1 MNQIKPLFVVLAG
14 LAVAVVA
21 PAAPAVAG
29 ARDDVLTGVSRCATI
44 VDDRTWL
51 DCFYGAAQPLRARL
65 GLTPAPESQIRLSMP
80 VSGTP
85 TRPATQA
92 YVPSPPFQPTPEEQF
107 GADSVSKQQPS
118 GTATPARAVDTPSRI
133 EARMVSYSFDSSGRF
148 TATLSNGQ
156 VWYQNR
162 ADGPKANWK
171 KPAGSYVITIRRGLL
186 GDYNF
191 TTDDGNGAYKV
202 DRLR

>member
-1 MNQIKPLFVVLAG
+1 MNPMNKLFVVPVG
-14 LAVAVVA
+14 LALAILA
-21 PAAPAVAG
+21 PTAPAVAG
-29 ARDDVLTGVSRCATI
+29 SRDDVLAGVSRCAGI

-65 GLTPAPESQIRLSMP
+65 GLTPAPDSQIRLSLP
-80 VSGTP
+80 VTGTP
-85 TRPATQA
+85 ARPAPQVSA
-92 YVPSPPFQPTPEEQF
+92 AAPAFPPTPEQQF
-107 GADSVSKQQPS
+107 GADSFSRQQPS
-118 GTATPARAVDTPSRI
+118 GVAMPGRAVETPSRI

-156 VWYQNR
+156 VWHQNR
-162 ADGPKANWK
+162 ADGPKASWK

>member
-1 MNQIKPLFVVLAG
+1 MNQMKELFVALVG
-14 LAVAVVA
+14 LAVSIVA
-21 PAAPAVAG
+21 PTAPAVASS
-29 ARDDVLTGVSRCATI
+29 RDDVLAGVSRCATI
-44 VDDRTWL
+44 VNDRTWL

-92 YVPSPPFQPTPEEQF
+92 YATAPPFQPTPEEQF
-107 GADSVSKQQPS
+107 GADSFSKQPS
-118 GTATPARAVDTPSRI
+118 GTAMPARPLDTPSRI
-133 EARMVSYSFDSSGRF
+133 EARMVSYSFDSGGRF

-156 VWYQNR
+156 VWHQNR

>member
-1 MNQIKPLFVVLAG
+1 MNQMKELFVALVG
-14 LAVAVVA
+14 LAVSIVA
-21 PAAPAVAG
+21 PTAPAVASS
-29 ARDDVLTGVSRCATI
+29 RDDVLAGVSRCATI
-44 VDDRTWL
+44 VNDRTWL

-92 YVPSPPFQPTPEEQF
+92 YATAPPFQPTPEAQF
-107 GADSVSKQQPS
+107 GADSVSKQPS
-118 GTATPARAVDTPSRI
+118 GTAMPARPLDTPSRI
-133 EARMVSYSFDSSGRF
+133 EARMVSYSFDSGGRF

-156 VWYQNR
+156 VWHQNR

>member
-1 MNQIKPLFVVLAG
+1 MNQMKPLFVVFAG
-14 LAVAVVA
+14 LAVAIAA
-21 PAAPAVAG
+21 PIAPAVAG
-29 ARDDVLTGVSRCATI
+29 ARDDVLTGISRCATI

-65 GLTPAPESQIRLSMP
+65 GLTPAPDSQIRLSMP

-85 TRPATQA
+85 TRPAAQA
-92 YVPSPPFQPTPEEQF
+92 YAATPTFPTSPEQQF
-107 GADSVSKQQPS
+107 GADSVSRQQPG
-118 GTATPARAVDTPSRI
+118 GTPRPARPLDTPSRI